1 MGLFYNDGSTL
12 NNTACL
18 SFERGSSSADGAL
31 SIITNS
37 TERLR
42 IKSNGFLGIG
52 TINPAR
58 KLHVLDDNS
67 EIMLVQSANASGSYI
82 NYKLGANGAELGMI
96 GSGAAIL
103 SGGADA
109 GDFGI
114 RSSGDLCFSTS
125 GHVEKMRLDTNGK
138 LGIGTISPYALL
150 TVMGTAENG
159 DGTSFADHGIMLH
172 APGATDEQIIP
183 ITGCFETSG
192 LRPRAGIGFISHP
205 TVDPIQSYAGEVGF
219 YTRDAADGSG
229 LGSGDEKMR
238 INRVGRVGIGQ
249 TDPNT
254 LLHVAGNGTAVLRL
268 ENTDT
273 GLDQDDL
280 IGAVEFEK
288 QDASGAGVGI
298 AGGMRCRSNDSYG
311 ARSYLAFSVRS
322 NSTGAAAVDT
332 EVIRMTTS
340 GICFNGDITD
350 GALNDYEE
358 GSWTPAPSTGTV
370 TANNA
375 RYVRVGRKV
384 TVWANISAISETS
397 SGSQFYLTGLPFTTD
412 ISQAA
417 GSMMGYDLSL
427 IHI

>member
-1 MGLFYNDGSTL
+1 
-12 NNTACL
+12 
-18 SFERGSSSADGAL
+18 
-31 SIITNS
+31 
-37 TERLR
+37 
-42 IKSNGFLGIG
+42 
-52 TINPAR
+52 
-58 KLHVLDDNS
+58 
-67 EIMLVQSANASGSYI
+67 
-82 NYKLGANGAELGMI
+82 
-96 GSGAAIL
+96 
-103 SGGADA
+103 
-109 GDFGI
+109 
-114 RSSGDLCFSTS
+114 
-125 GHVEKMRLDTNGK
+125 
-138 LGIGTISPYALL
+138 
-150 TVMGTAENG
+150 
-159 DGTSFADHGIMLH
+159 
-172 APGATDEQIIP
+172 
-183 ITGCFETSG
+183 
-192 LRPRAGIGFISHP
+192 
-205 TVDPIQSYAGEVGF
+205 
-219 YTRDAADGSG
+219 
-229 LGSGDEKMR
+229 
-238 INRVGRVGIGQ
+238 
-249 TDPNT
+249 
-254 LLHVAGNGTAVLRL
+254 VAGNGTAVLRL

-340 GICFNGDITD
+340 GICFNGDISD

-358 GSWTPAPSTGTV
+358 GSWTPAPGTGTV

-417 GSMMGYDLSL
+417 GSMMGYDVNSTGTTTVYISHTEKLYFYGINAGTSWETNSYNDFTANTQFYL
-427 IHI
+427 CGTYEAT